1 MDSEYVISSM
11 YQLIKLDCSCATSFA
26 PLLTTSQ
33 LSRRRGDLPDLVH
46 FSPSSSVRGDVS
58 SHVIYLL
65 LLSLLLLL
73 LLLSSSSLLLLSLL
87 FTIGKGFSKSYLH
100 ITTLTDYLHP
110 LMIMISPFSTHFQ
123 ALTLILLQNKN

>member
-1 MDSEYVISSM
+1 MNIAYKIYEVCALKSHTEIFSGMRGSKSKKQANGSEYVISSM

-46 FSPSSSVRGDVS
+46 FSPSSSVRGHVS

-65 LLSLLLLL
+65 LLLLLL
-73 LLLSSSSLLLLSLL
+73 LLLSLLFLSLL
-87 FTIGKGFSKSYLH
+87 FTIGKRFSKSHLH
-100 ITTLTDYLHP
+100 ITT
-110 LMIMISPFSTHFQ
+110 
-123 ALTLILLQNKN
+123 